1 MKRILLSLCLA
12 VGLPVTMMA
21 QTSQVVTVNGTT
33 LTGKVVKTITFSG
46 SDATLVFSDNSSET
60 YDMGLVTIAFDYT
73 TGINTIETF
82 NVDGTIDGEMNVSG
96 VDAGSAVMV
105 FDLSGKQVVA
115 TRASKDGNANVDAT
129 GLKSGVYIMKA
140 GNKSIKFIKK

>member
-1 MKRILLSLCLA
+1 
-12 VGLPVTMMA
+12 MMA